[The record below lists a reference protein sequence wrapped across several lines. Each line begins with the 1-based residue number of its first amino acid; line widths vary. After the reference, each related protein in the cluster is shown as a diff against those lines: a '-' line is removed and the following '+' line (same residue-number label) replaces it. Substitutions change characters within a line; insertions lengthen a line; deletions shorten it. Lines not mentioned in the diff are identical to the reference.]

1 MKSGFLQRILRW
13 LMALAN
19 SSSSMTTLGIG
30 IGPGPD
36 FGSPRDPYSR
46 KPAPVRSGPKSRS
59 GAVAVA
65 EPDE

>member
-1 MKSGFLQRILRW
+1 MTLLKRILRW
-13 LMALAN
+13 LGISPDAN
-19 SSSSMTTLGIG
+19 R
-30 IGPGPD
+30 D
-36 FGSPRDPYSR
+36 RDDPRDPYSR

>member
-1 MKSGFLQRILRW
+1 MSSLFRRFLRW
-13 LMALAN
+13 LGLIAEPGGD
-19 SSSSMTTLGIG
+19 SGI
-30 IGPGPD
+30 
-36 FGSPRDPYSR
+36 PRDPYSR